1 MCSYSVL
8 GILYKF
14 LQPSP
19 QAHVAKQFQGL
30 SRELWY
36 ALYLFLV
43 SLLFPTRAF
52 LPSLS
57 LPPLPNPAP
66 KTCYQQTAGPH
77 SQWRAVRIRHP
88 HSLVRTHLDTDCS
101 LQLGGGSA
109 GRSAAYSHISFW
121 EGSFRGKKK
130 VRTARERHFSP
141 TSEIDPGRCQDDKM
155 Q

>member
-1 MCSYSVL
+1 MARHFSILAKYYYNGYTLEYRDDRWSEVLVSKNVLLFCSGNSLQV
-8 GILYKF
+8 

-57 LPPLPNPAP
+57 LPPLPYPAP

-77 SQWRAVRIRHP
+77 SQ
-88 HSLVRTHLDTDCS
+88 
-101 LQLGGGSA
+101 
-109 GRSAAYSHISFW
+109 
-121 EGSFRGKKK
+121 
-130 VRTARERHFSP
+130 
-141 TSEIDPGRCQDDKM
+141 
-155 Q
+155 